1 MDKIQQTVAT
11 EAKPVWTA
19 PVIDVVPAK
28 ATAVGGAT
36 QNDGVG
42 TSS

>member
-1 MDKIQQTVAT
+1 MDKIQQTIAT

-19 PVIDVVPAK
+19 PVIDVVSAQT
-28 ATAVGGAT
+28 TAGGAAVPVE
-36 QNDGVG
+36 NL

>member
-19 PVIDVVPAK
+19 PVIDVVPAQ
-28 ATAVGGAT
+28 ATAVGA
-36 QNDGVG
+36 GVPNENL